1 MRIHEPSTWR
11 RSSLPSAPAK
21 VGARACPASSRATGW
36 DCRSARSRFPDRH
49 PMLDV
54 RRDREIHE
62 EEGGWFHARWHFSFD
77 RYRDPKQMGLGPL
90 RVFNHDR
97 LAPGAIW
104 PMHPHADIEG
114 ITYVWKGT
122 FRHADSLGN
131 DGTLQPGGVQ
141 LMTLGSGAEHSEQNG
156 SESEPMEFL
165 QLWILP
171 QAPSLPPELQQRQR
185 SEERRTDHLLK
196 VIGPGASDPVRVHQD
211 AAVYVSRRSPGT
223 VVTQDFGVGRGGYL
237 YLIEGRAR
245 VGNEELASGD
255 AAKIEDELQLRIEAK
270 EASELILV
278 DVPLRFTPV
287 GVWAR

>member
-1 MRIHEPSTWR
+1 
-11 RSSLPSAPAK
+11 
-21 VGARACPASSRATGW
+21 
-36 DCRSARSRFPDRH
+36 
-49 PMLDV
+49 MLQV
-54 RRDREIHE
+54 RRDREIHKE
-62 EEGGWFHARWHFSFD
+62 DGGWFVARWHFSFD
-77 RYRDPKQMGLGPL
+77 RYRDPRQMGVGPL

-104 PMHPHADIEG
+104 PMHPHADVEG

-131 DGTLQPGGVQ
+131 DGILHPGGVQ

-156 SESEPMEFL
+156 SETEPMEFL

-171 QAPSLPPELQQRQR
+171 DTPSLSPSLQQRAFTK
-185 SEERRTDHLLK
+185 EERTDRLLK
-196 VIGPGASDPVRVHQD
+196 VIGPAAGDPVRVHQD
-211 AAVYVSRRSPGT
+211 AAVYVGRLSPGT
-223 VVTQDFGVGRGGYL
+223 AVAHDFGPGRGGYL

-245 VGNEELASGD
+245 VGTEDLAGGD
-255 AAKIEDELQLRIEAK
+255 AVKIQDESALRVEANDL
-270 EASELILV
+270 SELILV